1 MLIGYLWR
9 LKDQNNLSNYN
20 YVLIVS
26 TRVSME
32 VEGSLCETNVYV
44 KCHQTC
50 QRTNVLNLNV
60 YR

>member
-9 LKDQNNLSNYN
+9 LKDLKYIN
-20 YVLIVS
+20 IMATFFVS